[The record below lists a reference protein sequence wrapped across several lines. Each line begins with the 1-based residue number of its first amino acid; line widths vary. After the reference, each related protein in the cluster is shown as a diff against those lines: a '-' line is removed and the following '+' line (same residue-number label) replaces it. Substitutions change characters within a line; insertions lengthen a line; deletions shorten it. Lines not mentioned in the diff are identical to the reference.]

1 MHCMSRSLHP
11 DLLQRWPGEL
21 TIVSLGNLRLA
32 VPKGRMR
39 IAQRFNAGMGDEG
52 RRVPKGRLTNSTR
65 VLPFIRPFGTYA
77 LETAFP
83 ALKRRAIVGSPS
95 GTTLLLT

>member
-1 MHCMSRSLHP
+1 MHCMSQGLQP
-11 DLLQRWPGEL
+11 DLLQCSPGKL

-32 VPKGRMR
+32 VPEGRVR

-52 RRVPKGRLTNSTR
+52 CRVPKGRLTNSAR

-77 LETAFP
+77 IGTAFP
-83 ALKRRAIVGSPS
+83 ALKRRVIVRSPS
-95 GTTLLLT
+95 GTTLQLT